1 MKLQEFMSPII
12 NHVIKYVIISLNVNC
27 TIVYSEQFFFCMLF
41 LACMSLNMNHALW
54 YVIISLYVTND
65 ESCY

>member
-27 TIVYSEQFFFCMLF
+27 TIVYSEQFFFLYAIF
-41 LACMSLNMNHALW
+41 G
-54 YVIISLYVTND
+54 LYVTKY
-65 ESCY
+65 ESCYMVCYH